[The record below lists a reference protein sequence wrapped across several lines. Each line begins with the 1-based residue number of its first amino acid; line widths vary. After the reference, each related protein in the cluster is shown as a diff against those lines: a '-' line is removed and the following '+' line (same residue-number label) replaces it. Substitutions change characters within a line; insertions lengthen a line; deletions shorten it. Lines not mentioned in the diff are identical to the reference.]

1 MSGGSIRRSLLIFG
15 RRFSQVGTCAVLL
28 LCSTASIAA
37 PITPGN
43 LVVARATGGPNG
55 DATSPLA
62 GGGLAATIY
71 LDEYTTSGVFVQS
84 FKAPNVQNTAIGSQR
99 GLTLSGAANTE
110 GLLSLSGNGQ
120 YLVIG
125 GYNQTANVAGTNGNA
140 SYNEASP
147 ATVVERVAGRMDLNG
162 SWDTSTAFI
171 DAMSAQSIR
180 SAYSPDGTNFYVTG
194 NGGNG
199 ITVAGSAK
207 TTNGIHLG
215 VLGVNTGGTTL
226 STQLNPAGLTTNNR
240 QVLLYKGV
248 VYVSNAN
255 TSGTQAP
262 GRGVDKLAFDSVN
275 NDNRLFSLPGFPTAA
290 GPAPDDFWFFND
302 NTIYLADARTD
313 GTNGGVQKWTFDGTN
328 WSLQYTLGA
337 GAGVLTTISGG
348 NAGVHGLTGMI
359 DGTGQAVLFGTT
371 FDGTGANQT
380 KFFTITDTGA
390 ASPVTYLGTSST
402 NSAFRGI
409 EIIPN
414 IPEPGSICLLVIGML
429 AGTAV
434 RQRR

>member
-1 MSGGSIRRSLLIFG
+1 MSGGSIRRSLLVFG
-15 RRFSQVGTCAVLL
+15 RRFSSVGIFSVLV
-28 LCSTASIAA
+28 LCGAASFAA

-43 LVVARATGGPNG
+43 LVLARATGGPNG
-55 DATSPLA
+55 DGSQALA

-71 LDEYTTSGVFVQS
+71 LDEYTTSGVLVQS
-84 FKAPNVQNTAIGSQR
+84 IKAPNVQNTTIGSQR

-147 ATVVERVAGRMDLNG
+147 STVVERVAGRMDLSGN
-162 SWDTSTAFI
+162 WETSTAFV
-171 DAMSAQSIR
+171 DAMSSQSIR

-240 QVLLYKGV
+240 QVLVYNGT

-262 GRGVDKLAFDSVN
+262 GRGVDKIAFDSVN

-302 NTIYLADARTD
+302 TTLYLADARTD
-313 GTNGGVQKWTFDGTN
+313 VTNGGIQKWTFDGTN
-328 WSLQYTLGA
+328 WILQYTLGA
-337 GAGVLTTISGG
+337 GQLTTTATTPGP
-348 NAGVHGLTGMI
+348 AGVHGLA
-359 DGTGQAVLFGTT
+359 GTTNGNGNVVLFGTT

-380 KFFTITDTGA
+380 KFFTVTDTGA
-390 ASPVTYLGTSST
+390 ASLVAVLGTSPT

-409 EIIPN
+409 EYIPV
-414 IPEPGSICLLVIGML
+414 PEPTSISML
-429 AGTAV
+429 ALAMLGVAA
-434 RQRR
+434 RARRRK

>member
-1 MSGGSIRRSLLIFG
+1 MSGGSIRRSLLVFG
-15 RRFSQVGTCAVLL
+15 RRVSPVGSCAILL

-55 DATSPLA
+55 DGSQALA

-71 LDEYTTSGVFVQS
+71 LDEYTTSGVLVQS
-84 FKAPNVQNTAIGSQR
+84 FKAPNVQNTTIGSQR

-110 GLLSLSGNGQ
+110 GLLALSGNGQ

-125 GYNQTANVAGTNGNA
+125 GYNQSANVAGTNA
-140 SYNEASP
+140 SPSYSEASP
-147 ATVVERVAGRMDLNG
+147 ATVVERVAGRMDLSGN
-162 SWDTSTAFI
+162 WDTSTAFV

-194 NGGNG
+194 NGGGG

-240 QVLLYKGV
+240 QVLVYNGT

-262 GRGVDKLAFDSVN
+262 GRGVDKIAFDSVN
-275 NDNRLFSLPGFPTAA
+275 NDNRLFSLPGFPTGA

-302 NTIYLADARTD
+302 ATIYLADARTNGID
-313 GTNGGVQKWTFDGTN
+313 GGVQKWTFDGTN
-328 WSLQYTLGA
+328 WALQYTLGTSQ
-337 GAGVLTTISGG
+337 LTTTATTPGP
-348 NAGVHGLTGMI
+348 AGVHGLAGTV
-359 DGTGQAVLFGTT
+359 DGSGNAVLFGTT
-371 FDGTGANQT
+371 FDGAGANQT
-380 KFFTITDTGA
+380 KFFTVTDTGA
-390 ASPVTYLGTSST
+390 ASLVTILGTSST

-414 IPEPGSICLLVIGML
+414 VPEPGSISLLLIGML
-429 AGTAV
+429 TAV
-434 RQRR
+434 ANRRRR

>member
-1 MSGGSIRRSLLIFG
+1 L
-15 RRFSQVGTCAVLL
+15 AVLL
-28 LCSTASIAA
+28 LGHAVSLAA

-43 LVVARATGGPNG
+43 LVIARATGGPDG
-55 DATSPLA
+55 DGTQALA

-84 FKAPNVQNTAIGSQR
+84 IKAPNVQNTAVGSQR

-110 GLLSLSGNGQ
+110 GLLTLSGNGQ
-120 YLVIG
+120 YLVIA
-125 GYNQTANVAGTNGNA
+125 GYNQTANVAGTNANA
-140 SYNEASP
+140 SYSEAAP
-147 ATVVERVAGRMDLNG
+147 ATAVERVAGRMDLNG
-162 SWDTSTAFI
+162 NWDTTTAFI
-171 DAMSAQSIR
+171 DAMSGQSIR
-180 SAYSPDGTNFYVTG
+180 SAYSPDGINFYVTG

-199 ITVAGSAK
+199 ITVAGNAK

-240 QVLLYKGV
+240 QVMLYKGE

-262 GRGVDKLAFDSVN
+262 GRGVDKLQFDPQN

-302 NTIYLADARTD
+302 TTLYLADARTD
-313 GTNGGVQKWTFDGTN
+313 ATNGGIQKWTFDGTN
-328 WSLQYTLGA
+328 WNLQYTLGA
-337 GAGVLTTISGG
+337 GQLTTTATTPGP
-348 NAGVHGLTGMI
+348 AGVHGLAGTV
-359 DGTGQAVLFGTT
+359 DGSGNVVLFGTT
-371 FDGTGANQT
+371 FDGAGANRT
-380 KFFTITDTGA
+380 KFFTVTDTGA
-390 ASPVTYLGTSST
+390 ASLVTVLGTSPL

-409 EIIPN
+409 EYIP
-414 IPEPGSICLLVIGML
+414 IPEPASASML
-429 AGTAV
+429 AFAV
-434 RQRR
+434 LGVALRARSRK